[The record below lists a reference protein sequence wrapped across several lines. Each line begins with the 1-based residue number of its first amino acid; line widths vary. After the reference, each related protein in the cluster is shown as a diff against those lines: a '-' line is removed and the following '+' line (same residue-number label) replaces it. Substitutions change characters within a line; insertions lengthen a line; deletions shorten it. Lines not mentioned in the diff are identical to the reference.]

1 MSNQKDTLSEMLAQ
15 YEKNNSP
22 KFEKKAEK
30 VYDLKNYFN
39 TYIKEGVKSAVK
51 EIRILPTKDGSS
63 PFVEVHG
70 HKILVDGEYKTFAC
84 LKHEKN
90 EPCPFCEAYDA
101 LRATGKESDK
111 ELAKKYKAR
120 QMYVVKVIDRDHED
134 EGVKFWRF
142 NHDYRKEGV
151 YDKIHGVLTA
161 LKTNRNFTDPDTGRD
176 LAITINRNQ
185 NNVPV
190 VSAIVAL
197 DSTPLHTEEELKT
210 EWLSDSRTWEDV
222 YSVKSYEYLEIIVK
236 GGIPVWDKDEKKFVD
251 KETLKNN
258 ASSEGSKMEEE
269 LTMGVENVKANIQSA
284 TTTKAEPVVNET
296 AATSEEDDY
305 DLPF

>member
-1 MSNQKDTLSEMLAQ
+1 MSNMSNENDALKAMLAQ
-15 YEKNNSP
+15 YEKNNAP
-22 KFEKKAEK
+22 KYEKKSEK

-39 TYIKEGVKSAVK
+39 THIKDGVKSATK
-51 EIRILPTKDGSS
+51 EIRILPSKDATKS

-70 HKILVDGEYKTFAC
+70 HKALVDGEWKTFAC
-84 LKHEKN
+84 LKHEKD
-90 EPCPFCEAYDA
+90 EPCPFCEAYEEV
-101 LRATGKESDK
+101 RSTGKESDK

-120 QMYVVKVIDRDHED
+120 QMYVVKVIDREREE

-161 LKTNRNFTDPDTGRD
+161 LKTNRNVTDIQNGRD
-176 LAITINRNQ
+176 LSISINRNQ

-197 DSTPLHTEEELKT
+197 DSTPLSEDAEKLA
-210 EWLSDSRTWEDV
+210 EWTADERTWEDV
-222 YSVKSYEYLEIIVK
+222 YSVKSYDYLEIIVK
-236 GGIPVWDKDEKKFVD
+236 GGLPVWDKEAKKYVD
-251 KETLKNN
+251 K
-258 ASSEGSKMEEE
+258 ASLTATSTEADMEEE
-269 LTMGVENVKANIQSA
+269 LTMGVENVKANIQAATA
-284 TTTKAEPVVNET
+284 TTTKSEPV
-296 AATSEEDDY
+296 TSSSEDDD